1 MKAILINF
9 LVKDDLALIHYL
21 LPNCRQL
28 GSPFTPSPLL
38 ITPYFCIF
46 AMANNKR
53 FKLILVLGMITAIGP
68 FSIDMYLPAF
78 ANIAEHMNTTV
89 AHVSLSLSSFF
100 IGISFG
106 QFIYGPLLDRFGR
119 KKPLYVGLCIYMLT
133 SAACVF
139 AQSADMLIVMRFLQA
154 LGSCAGMVAA
164 RAMIRDL
171 FSVKDNAKVLSKLML
186 VIAVSPIIAPTLGG
200 FVTSAFGWQ
209 SVFVILTIMAVIILL
224 AVLYFLP
231 ETQKPDPSYS
241 LKPRAIIKGYRA
253 VLKEPQFYTY
263 AFAGAAAAAGLYAY
277 IAGSPTVFLELFK
290 VSEKEYGL
298 IFALIAGGL
307 ITASQINSLLLK
319 KYNSEQIIPVA
330 LFIQCLAGIGFFA
343 WSLLGDIS
351 LFGTISLLL
360 LYLSCQGFIF
370 PNSSALSMA
379 PFTKN
384 AGSASALMGGVQM
397 AVGAFTSVLVSY
409 FSNGTSLPMAA
420 VMACCA
426 ITSFLILQVGTKII
440 RYKASKTLVEEECV
454 DMIGNS

>member
-1 MKAILINF
+1 MDK
-9 LVKDDLALIHYL
+9 K
-21 LPNCRQL
+21 
-28 GSPFTPSPLL
+28 
-38 ITPYFCIF
+38 
-46 AMANNKR
+46 KR
-53 FKLILVLGMITAIGP
+53 FTLILVLGMITAIGP

-78 ANIAEHMNTTV
+78 ANIAEHMDTTV

-119 KKPLYVGLCIYMLT
+119 KKPLYVGLCIYLIT

-139 AQSADMLIVMRFLQA
+139 AQNADMLIAMRFLQA
-154 LGSCAGMVAA
+154 LGSCAGMVAS
-164 RAMIRDL
+164 RAMIRDI

-224 AVLYFLP
+224 AVHYFLP
-231 ETQKPDPSYS
+231 ETQKPDPTYS
-241 LKPRAIIKGYRA
+241 LKPRAILKNYRA
-253 VLKEPQFYTY
+253 VLKVPQFYTY
-263 AFAGAAAAAGLYAY
+263 ALTGAVAAAGLYAY
-277 IAGSPTVFLELFK
+277 IAGSPTVFLEHFK
-290 VSEKEYGL
+290 VSEKVYGL

-307 ITASQINSLLLK
+307 IIASQINSILLR

-330 LFIQCLAGIGFFA
+330 LFIQSLAGIGLFV

-351 LFGTISLLL
+351 LLGTVSLLM

-370 PNSSALSMA
+370 PNSAALSMA

-397 AVGAFTSVLVSY
+397 AIGAFSSVLVSY
-409 FSNGTSLPMAA
+409 FSNGTAFPMAT
-420 VMACCA
+420 VMGCCA
-426 ITSFLILQVGTKII
+426 VGSFLVLQVGTKII
-440 RYKASKTLVEEECV
+440 RYKASKTLVDEECV
-454 DMIGNS
+454 EMIGDL